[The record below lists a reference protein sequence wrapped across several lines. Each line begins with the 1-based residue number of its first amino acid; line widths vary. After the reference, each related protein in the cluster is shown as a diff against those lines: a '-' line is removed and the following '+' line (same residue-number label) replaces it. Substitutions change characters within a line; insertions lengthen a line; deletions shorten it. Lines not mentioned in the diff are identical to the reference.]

1 MSIPVRGEIRRPQTT
16 VSDVP
21 ASSQPVTVSDEN
33 ESERSSS
40 SLFCQFDEAARDEME
55 RLLDESG
62 NIKTAIKQGLKT
74 QIKITKRIFKIL
86 NSKILDLQEE
96 NIKLLEQNRK
106 LTEKGN
112 TYQRPTYA
120 CVTSS
125 SVPEIKEAEEDVQI
139 IVPKENIQ
147 PKDAFKLVKNCI
159 NSSQKHIKI
168 NTMKLT
174 TGGKVVVTAPKDESL
189 KNLKDVLK
197 SKCEGKFDVRPPKEV
212 PLKICIH
219 DVDEYITDEDV
230 HKTLIGSNPGLEG
243 RESELSFLFSMKIHN
258 GGRNVVMTV
267 SKQLRREL
275 KHKHNMKLYVG
286 SYRCNVEDYV
296 AITQCFNCCGFGHT
310 SKYCKSSTQCY
321 KCGGSHSG
329 KNCDAESN
337 THKCVNCTK
346 HRGSPGNAQ
355 MPVAHS
361 AISKECSTRK
371 RQLENEKK
379 KVGEAVERILRC
391 L

>member
-1 MSIPVRGEIRRPQTT
+1 
-16 VSDVP
+16 
-21 ASSQPVTVSDEN
+21 
-33 ESERSSS
+33 
-40 SLFCQFDEAARDEME
+40 
-55 RLLDESG
+55 
-62 NIKTAIKQGLKT
+62 
-74 QIKITKRIFKIL
+74 
-86 NSKILDLQEE
+86 
-96 NIKLLEQNRK
+96 
-106 LTEKGN
+106 
-112 TYQRPTYA
+112 
-120 CVTSS
+120 
-125 SVPEIKEAEEDVQI
+125 
-139 IVPKENIQ
+139 
-147 PKDAFKLVKNCI
+147 
-159 NSSQKHIKI
+159 
-168 NTMKLT
+168 MKLT

-329 KNCDAESN
+329 KDCDAESN

-346 HRGSPGNAQ
+346 HRGRPGNA
-355 MPVAHS
+355 
-361 AISKECSTRK
+361 
-371 RQLENEKK
+371 
-379 KVGEAVERILRC
+379 
-391 L
+391 